1 MYWCLQLI
9 PFSDSLCG
17 TQDSLD
23 SLLLSVLA
31 ELPTDEYLVDSLAYA
46 FPNDQKL
53 TSTLAAKLDRIL
65 TQLRSASSFSLCSSS
80 RSDRPRKPQ
89 PLSVSYVGKTQAVT
103 NFLDLLQDGGKF
115 RHSCRN
121 TTNVDDCFLFELD
134 SEYHQF
140 LDTLLS
146 VIDFEKDSNAAL
158 PCSQSSLFHQ
168 LLHGSAHQPSNS
180 PLLSAFCKP
189 ANLIGKQHSPEILS
203 LSRSSCENM
212 TPLLTAFDQWSRIHL
227 PSITIPC
234 SHSKSSIKSS
244 DGVEEPFPGGELSS
258 SHIRV
263 NFFLPFL
270 VNCLQVTEEQLL
282 LDSSSLPSLTEE
294 SSSELIESLECILPT
309 TASELQVNDE
319 RKFDSL
325 TEPGNLEETEVANE
339 VLDEKQ
345 MLGPADNS
353 LPSPPALKVIQSA
366 GDIDAVTA
374 SDSNGSYQPQQSDD
388 LTEVTKSFETN
399 VSSSSALELLS
410 SSVTDDVNET
420 VTFGSTTLSLPE
432 EADADHRASLS
443 TAEQLTDLTTTSL
456 DEGEMKKEDP
466 TEEEEK
472 AQEESLPTVT
482 ETSISDVTFS
492 ESSFQPVTARSEWR
506 NDWTE
511 TEEDE
516 TEDTDQQQ
524 EKDERGE
531 DENEREDEDG
541 ENEKEDENEEEAK
554 SEEEIS
560 DRTQQSGDNKGTVYR
575 GVVHLAVSGSNS
587 AKRAA
592 VELAQADTKKS
603 SKIKKSK
610 EEKRV
615 KKAKNTS
622 RDTSER
628 QDTMAAEM
636 RSLQVKQ
643 VLTHSIVC

>member
-17 TQDSLD
+17 TQESLD

-31 ELPTDEYLVDSLAYA
+31 ELPPDQYLVDSLAYA

-53 TSTLAAKLDRIL
+53 SSTLAAKLDRIL
-65 TQLRSASSFSLCSSS
+65 TQLRSASSFSLSSSS

-89 PLSVSYVGKTQAVT
+89 PLSVSYVGQTQAVT
-103 NFLDLLQDGGKF
+103 DFLDLLQDGGKF
-115 RHSCRN
+115 CHSCRN

-146 VIDFEKDSNAAL
+146 VIDFEKDSNGAL

-168 LLHGSAHQPSNS
+168 LLHSSAHQPSNS

-203 LSRSSCENM
+203 FSRSSCENM
-212 TPLLTAFDQWSRIHL
+212 TPLLTAFDQWSRIRL

-244 DGVEEPFPGGELSS
+244 DGVEEPFPGGELFS

-282 LDSSSLPSLTEE
+282 LDDSSLPSLTEE
-294 SSSELIESLECILPT
+294 SSSMLMESLECILPT

-319 RKFDSL
+319 PKIDIL
-325 TEPGNLEETEVANE
+325 TEPGKLEETEVAND
-339 VLDEKQ
+339 VLQEDDEKQ
-345 MLGPADNS
+345 MLGPADIS

-388 LTEVTKSFETN
+388 LTKVTKSFETN

-410 SSVTDDVNET
+410 SSLTDDVNET
-420 VTFGSTTLSLPE
+420 VTFGSTTLPLTE
-432 EADADHRASLS
+432 EADGDHRASLS

-472 AQEESLPTVT
+472 AQEESLPSVS

-560 DRTQQSGDNKGTVYR
+560 DRTQQSGENKGTVIR

-622 RDTSER
+622 CDTSER

-636 RSLQVKQ
+636 RSLQVKC
-643 VLTHSIVC
+643 VSIA